1 MSSTVK
7 MYIREVGRRA
17 RDRFEPNADRSFT
30 ADIAGHLQVA
40 AEHAHMGTELPPG
53 TRLRGAKHAV
63 LRGAR
68 SVTYYQVRYNRAVL
82 EALAELEL
90 ATGASVPGGVAA
102 AVASF
107 EVQLQ
112 ELAERMDTTVAA
124 AHAARDAAVAE
135 VDRARAEVRHLRAEV
150 VEVRQR
156 HTRTE
161 SELRQLR
168 SLQDL
173 VLREVRQAGGLPLGE
188 SGLTEV
194 SRRLDHRFDD
204 LYQDL
209 EDTFR
214 GSREHVRSLVAEY
227 VADVKAA
234 ADGGGSVVDIGCGR
248 GEWLEVLRDADITAY
263 GVDLNETFVEANTAR
278 GLDVRVGDALE
289 HLRSVEPSSLA
300 AVTAFHVAE
309 HLAMDDLV
317 ELVDASLRALR
328 PGGVLVM
335 ETPNPVNLRVGATQF
350 YIDPTHLKPLHPQF
364 LEFLV
369 TSRGFVDVQL
379 RYLHPMSDPPLT
391 VDALGDADPAGAAQ
405 LIEVLNWA
413 LFGPQDFAVL
423 GRKVT

>member
-1 MSSTVK
+1 

-17 RDRFEPNADRSFT
+17 RDRFEPNADRSLIGAT
-30 ADIAGHLQVA
+30 ADISEHLRLA

-53 TRLRGAKHAV
+53 TRLRGAKRAV

-68 SVTYYQVRYNRAVL
+68 TLTYFQVTYNRAVL

-112 ELAERMDTTVAA
+112 ELAERLEMTTAA
-124 AHAARDAAVAE
+124 AHAE
-135 VDRARAEVRHLRAEV
+135 VDRARAEVRDLRAEV

-156 HTRTE
+156 HSRAE

-173 VLREVRQAGGLPLGE
+173 VLREVRHAGGLPLGE
-188 SGLTEV
+188 AGLTAI

-214 GSREHVRSLVAEY
+214 GSREHIRSLVAEY

-234 ADGGGSVVDIGCGR
+234 AESGGSVVDIGCGR
-248 GEWLEVLRDADITAY
+248 GEWLEVLRDADIAAY
-263 GVDLNETFVEANTAR
+263 GVDSNDTFVEANVAR
-278 GLDVRVGDALE
+278 GLDARVGDALE

-309 HLAMDDLV
+309 HLSIDDLV
-317 ELVDASLRALR
+317 ELVDVSLRALR

-350 YIDPTHLKPLHPQF
+350 YLDPTHLKPLHPQF
-364 LEFLV
+364 VEFLV
-369 TSRGFVDVQL
+369 TSRGFVDVEL
-379 RYLHPMSDPPLT
+379 RLLHPMSDPPLR
-391 VDALGDADPAGAAQ
+391 AEAIGASDPAGAAQ
-405 LIEVLNWA
+405 LIDVLNRS
-413 LFGPQDFAVL
+413 LFGPADFAVL
-423 GRKVT
+423 GRKVA